1 MVESSLKWPLL
12 SGQPLKSWVHDQG
25 KLLIIGDAAHA
36 MVPYMSQGK
45 PDHIR
50 QRVLTSANF
59 SNQALPW
66 LLRTLLRWQQFLW
79 K

>member
-12 SGQPLKSWVHDQG
+12 SGHPLKSWVHDKG

-45 PDHIR
+45 SAHIGFR
-50 QRVLTSANF
+50 ILVQC
-59 SNQALPW
+59 
-66 LLRTLLRWQQFLW
+66 
-79 K
+79 